1 MRYTII
7 LKNRAKYSRTLLN
20 NNYGI
25 APDVIV
31 LKLAHVY
38 HRAKQKSYVY
48 IIRNQY
54 FQCERRD
61 INMNPKKFLKA
72 CVILIKLDRE
82 LRQFAKAHTK
92 TTTVSVTL
100 TVNYLTFL
108 P

>member
-1 MRYTII
+1 MCITGQNK
-7 LKNRAKYSRTLLN
+7 KN
-20 NNYGI
+20 
-25 APDVIV
+25 
-31 LKLAHVY
+31 
-38 HRAKQKSYVY
+38 YVY

-61 INMNPKKFLKA
+61 INPKKFLNA

-100 TVNYLTFL
+100 MVNYLTFL

>member
-1 MRYTII
+1 
-7 LKNRAKYSRTLLN
+7 
-20 NNYGI
+20 
-25 APDVIV
+25 
-31 LKLAHVY
+31 
-38 HRAKQKSYVY
+38 
-48 IIRNQY
+48 
-54 FQCERRD
+54 
-61 INMNPKKFLKA
+61 MNPKKFLKA